1 MGEVGL
7 VPGVS
12 KGLLL
17 VPNNKRRNDS
27 EVYWPAEF
35 LPSSRTFAKDLDL
48 HILFTSCIALRKR
61 GEFVTFPETL
71 KRKPGQKKWKGEK
84 FVRAKKCYLT
94 LCFS

>member
-48 HILFTSCIALRKR
+48 HILFTSRIALRKR

-84 FVRAKKCYLT
+84 FVKAKKCYLT